1 MTVKAGGF
9 LCGGDTTIPDG
20 WSANLSLRDYG
31 RIARDSGII
40 RSRRFVAY
48 ARDPLLMLV

>member
-1 MTVKAGGF
+1 MNGTAGAF

-20 WSANLSLRDYG
+20 WPAKLTLRDYG
-31 RIARDSGII
+31 RVARDSGII

-48 ARDPLLMLV
+48 ARDPLQMLV